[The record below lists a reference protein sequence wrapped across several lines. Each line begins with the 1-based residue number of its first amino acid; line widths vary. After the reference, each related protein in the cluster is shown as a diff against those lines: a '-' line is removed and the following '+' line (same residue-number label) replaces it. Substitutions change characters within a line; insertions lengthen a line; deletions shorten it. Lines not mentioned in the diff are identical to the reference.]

1 MSGFNNDDYLKIQV
15 EKQVENTLKTHS
27 FQGLPAI
34 DIKSDIDLLN
44 KDIISLQE
52 MVKNKVISYEDIV
65 IFYLNRIKTFEG
77 YNSVLEINDFALD
90 EVKEKYYDD
99 THDAMY
105 GIPVLIK
112 GNIGT
117 KRMHTTAGAAALKT
131 FRCDDDA
138 DIIKKLKAR
147 GAIILGK
154 TNLSEWANFMSTE
167 SSNGYS
173 ALGGQTLNPYG
184 PFDVGGS
191 SSGSAVAAACQLAP
205 VTIGTETAGS
215 IIYPASQ
222 NSVVG
227 LKPTL
232 GLLSTN
238 RIIPISASHDTA
250 GPMART
256 VKDTY
261 YLFRAIS
268 SINQIPHF
276 KKDVL
281 KNTRVGI
288 IINEPVRSYY
298 REGDQIILSE
308 TAEMLK
314 QSGARVNEISLDM
327 TAFDTKVYDILKYEF
342 REGVEAFLKLNPE
355 HPMKDLRDI
364 IAFNEKNM
372 EAFAPYNH
380 EIIKQSKE
388 EYYDDKAI
396 KTQIK
401 VNQNLTR
408 SALNKALEKVDV
420 LMTLSNYCTSVYA
433 PAGYPAINIP
443 GTYRSNG
450 EPVGITLIC
459 KSGDDIKLLEYA
471 YAYETIL
478 KRKNPNIE
486 RSTN

>member
-1 MSGFNNDDYLKIQV
+1 MSGFNNDDYLKSQV
-15 EKQVENTLKTHS
+15 EKQVERTLKTHS

-52 MVKNKVISYEDIV
+52 MVKNNVISYEDIV

-99 THDAMY
+99 SHDAMY

-131 FRCDDDA
+131 FKCDDDA
-138 DIIKKLKAR
+138 DIIKKLKER

-173 ALGGQTLNPYG
+173 ALGGQTMNPYG

-268 SINQIPHF
+268 SINQMPHF
-276 KKDVL
+276 NKDAL
-281 KNTRVGI
+281 KNIRVGI
-288 IINEPVRSYY
+288 IINEPVLSYY

-314 QSGARVNEISLDM
+314 QSGARVNEISLDV

-342 REGVEAFLKLNPE
+342 REGVEEFLKLNPE

-380 EIIKQSKE
+380 EIIIQSKE
-388 EYYDDKAI
+388 EYYDDQII

-478 KRKNPNIE
+478 KRINPNIE

>member
-1 MSGFNNDDYLKIQV
+1 MSGFNNDDYLKSQV
-15 EKQVENTLKTHS
+15 EKQVEKTLKTHS

-34 DIKSDIDLLN
+34 DIKSNIDLLN

-52 MVKNKVISYEDIV
+52 MVKNNVISYEDIV

-99 THDAMY
+99 SHDAMY

-131 FRCDDDA
+131 FKCDDDA

-173 ALGGQTLNPYG
+173 ALGGQTMNPYG

-268 SINQIPHF
+268 CINQIPNF
-276 KKDVL
+276 NKDAL
-281 KNTRVGI
+281 KNIRVGI
-288 IINEPVRSYY
+288 IINEPVLSYY

-308 TAEMLK
+308 TAEILK
-314 QSGARVNEISLDM
+314 ESGARVNEISLDV

-342 REGVEAFLKLNPE
+342 REGVEEFLKLNPE

-388 EYYDDKAI
+388 EYYDDKII

-433 PAGYPAINIP
+433 PAGYPAINVP

-478 KRKNPNIE
+478 KRINPNIE